1 MAPVKYNEA
10 RESILNLRNQI
21 HQVSRQRE
29 QCRKK
34 RMNFQR
40 MFVLYDALL
49 KRRKIL
55 LKAYLLTMLLLLS
68 VAKENTM
75 LQRKPRSCRRHIR
88 NTGWWETVWTTY
100 SDKRFKQTIRVSRET
115 FLFILDHIKHDLQKY
130 DLAEEPISPET
141 RLGIC
146 LYRLGRGDYLFTI
159 SEMTGLGT
167 PTVCN
172 IVIEV
177 SRAIIENLWE
187 ESVGRHWPKTEAE
200 FLEKMIEM
208 ESMWQFPFCFG
219 GVDGCHIPI
228 RCPSGGREANKEY
241 HNFKNFYSIVLMGMV
256 DAKYRFIW
264 ASCGF
269 PGNSHDSI
277 IFQATDLFQSITEGD
292 TIPNIAKNEN
302 GVMISPLILGDS
314 AFPFRKWLMKPFTN
328 AVLSR
333 EERYFNYRLS
343 RARMVTEGAYGRLKG
358 RWRVLL
364 RKCESQKETVKVM
377 TLACLAL
384 HNICIDRGDTTPKS
398 WDLNYD
404 DNGAQRRPHAQVREM
419 LKMRACPPL
428 RGSVNRQAS
437 KVRKVLKEKFWSEK
451 QGHGVY

>member
-1 MAPVKYNEA
+1 
-10 RESILNLRNQI
+10 
-21 HQVSRQRE
+21 
-29 QCRKK
+29 
-34 RMNFQR
+34 
-40 MFVLYDALL
+40 
-49 KRRKIL
+49 
-55 LKAYLLTMLLLLS
+55 
-68 VAKENTM
+68 M

-100 SDKRFKQTIRVSRET
+100 SDKRFKQIFRVSRET

-219 GVDGCHIPI
+219 AVDGCHIPI

-256 DAKYRFIW
+256 DAKYRYI
-264 ASCGF
+264 
-269 PGNSHDSI
+269 
-277 IFQATDLFQSITEGD
+277 
-292 TIPNIAKNEN
+292 
-302 GVMISPLILGDS
+302 
-314 AFPFRKWLMKPFTN
+314 
-328 AVLSR
+328 
-333 EERYFNYRLS
+333 
-343 RARMVTEGAYGRLKG
+343 
-358 RWRVLL
+358 
-364 RKCESQKETVKVM
+364 
-377 TLACLAL
+377 
-384 HNICIDRGDTTPKS
+384 
-398 WDLNYD
+398 
-404 DNGAQRRPHAQVREM
+404 
-419 LKMRACPPL
+419 
-428 RGSVNRQAS
+428 
-437 KVRKVLKEKFWSEK
+437 
-451 QGHGVY
+451 